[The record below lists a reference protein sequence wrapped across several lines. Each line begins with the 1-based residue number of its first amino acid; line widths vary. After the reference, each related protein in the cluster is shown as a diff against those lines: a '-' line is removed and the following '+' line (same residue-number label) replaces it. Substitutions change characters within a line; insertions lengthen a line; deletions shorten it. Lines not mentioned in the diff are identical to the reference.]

1 MFGKHSHRGIVF
13 AALCTAWL
21 GAAGVAPA
29 AAQSSASSTVGLVR
43 TGTGS
48 FSLDVDGA
56 DLRTVLRGIAEF
68 SGRNIVLG
76 QNARGTVR
84 IQLKNVAWQD
94 ALKAVLRANGLDYV
108 EDGAVIR
115 VDEASKLNAEKVER
129 ETANARTLELVP
141 LETRIIKLNYA
152 NAAELTGP
160 LSGALSKRGS
170 AQVEKR
176 TNSLILT
183 DLPANLDAVSQM
195 AAQLDSQTPQIEIT
209 AKLVD
214 VDATAIQSMGIV
226 WNHGVVKS
234 QFFVDGQG
242 KPIALNPTISTTG
255 HEVLGSGVNT
265 GIPSPAGRL
274 TVGLFEH
281 FGDLEGQLQALASQN
296 KANII
301 SNPRITTVDN
311 REAKILVGQKIPLIV
326 QDVAGNPVSQLQTIG
341 IQLKVTPHLTSE
353 KKIIMD
359 LHPEVSDLASGAT
372 VQGGLIIN
380 TSEADTR
387 VMVDDGQ
394 TAVIGGL
401 IRTNETTVH
410 LGVPILKDIP
420 LIGLLFG
427 SKSTSKQNRELI
439 IFVTPKLMSEAS
451 ADNTTTPAP
460 PTPPTTKN

>member
-1 MFGKHSHRGIVF
+1 MLAKKAGHGILW
-13 AALCTAWL
+13 AALL
-21 GAAGVAPA
+21 AAAIAVPA
-29 AAQSSASSTVGLVR
+29 AAQNAASASVGLTR
-43 TGTGS
+43 TSTGS

-56 DLRTVLRGIAEF
+56 DLRTVLRAISEF

-76 QNARGTVR
+76 QNAKGIVR
-84 IQLKNVAWQD
+84 MQIKNVAWQD

-108 EDGAVIR
+108 EDGAIIR
-115 VDEASKLNAEKVER
+115 VDEAAKLNAEKVER

-141 LETRIIKLNYA
+141 LETRIVKLSYA
-152 NAAELTGP
+152 NAGELTQP
-160 LSGALSKRGS
+160 LGATLSKRGS
-170 AQVEKR
+170 VQVEKR
-176 TNSLILT
+176 TNSLIIT
-183 DLPANLDAVSQM
+183 DLPSNLDAVSQM

-214 VDATAIQSMGIV
+214 VDATAIQSIGIE

-234 QFFVDGQG
+234 SFFADQND
-242 KPIALNPTISTTG
+242 KALRLNPAVGPSG
-255 HEVLGSGVNT
+255 NEVLGGGVKS
-265 GIPSPAGRL
+265 GIPNPAGRV
-274 TVGLFEH
+274 TVGLFEK
-281 FGDLEGQLQALASQN
+281 FGDLEGQLQVLASQN

-311 REAKILVGQKIPLIV
+311 REAKIIVGQKIPLIV
-326 QDVAGNPVSQLQTIG
+326 QDVAGNPVSQLQTVG

-401 IRTNETTVH
+401 IRTNETLVH
-410 LGVPILKDIP
+410 VGVPILKDIP
-420 LIGLLFG
+420 IVGMLFG
-427 SKSTSKQNRELI
+427 SK
-439 IFVTPKLMSEAS
+439 
-451 ADNTTTPAP
+451 
-460 PTPPTTKN
+460 

>member
-1 MFGKHSHRGIVF
+1 MLTKNAGIGILGAVLLA
-13 AALCTAWL
+13 AALA
-21 GAAGVAPA
+21 APA
-29 AAQSSASSTVGLVR
+29 AAQNSATHDVGLVR
-43 TGTGS
+43 TATGS

-56 DLRTVLRGIAEF
+56 DLRTVLRAIAEF

-76 QNARGTVR
+76 NNARGTVR

-108 EDGAVIR
+108 EDGSVIR
-115 VDEASKLNAEKVER
+115 VDDASKLNAEKVER

-141 LETRIIKLNYA
+141 LETRIVKLNYA
-152 NAAELTGP
+152 NASELTGP
-160 LSGALSKRGS
+160 LASSLSKRGS
-170 AQVEKR
+170 VQVEKR
-176 TNSLILT
+176 TNSLIIT
-183 DLPANLDAVSQM
+183 DLPTNLDAVSQM
-195 AAQLDSQTPQIEIT
+195 ALQLDSQTPQIEIT

-214 VDATAIQSMGIV
+214 VDATAIQSIGVV
-226 WNHGVVKS
+226 WNHGFQNS
-234 QFFVDGQG
+234 QFVKDNQNIPVYL
-242 KPIALNPTISTTG
+242 KPATSSTG
-255 HEVLGSGVNT
+255 NEQLGSGVNT
-265 GIPSPAGRL
+265 GIASPAGRI
-274 TVGLFEH
+274 TVGLFQKW
-281 FGDLEGQLQALASQN
+281 GDLEAQLQVLASMN

-311 REAKILVGQKIPLIV
+311 REAKIVVGQKIPLIV
-326 QDVAGNPVSQLQTIG
+326 QDVAGNPVSQLQTVG

-401 IRTNETTVH
+401 IRTNETMVH
-410 LGVPILKDIP
+410 AGVPILKDIP
-420 LIGLLFG
+420 LVGLLFS

-439 IFVTPKLMSEAS
+439 IFVTPKLVSDVA
-451 ADNTTTPAP
+451 ANDAAP
-460 PTPPTTKN
+460 KPEEKK

>member
-1 MFGKHSHRGIVF
+1 MLAKNAGIGILW
-13 AALCTAWL
+13 AALL
-21 GAAGVAPA
+21 AAAIAAPA
-29 AAQSSASSTVGLVR
+29 AAQNSAGHDVGLVR
-43 TGTGS
+43 TATGS

-56 DLRTVLRGIAEF
+56 DLRTVLRAIAEF

-76 QNARGTVR
+76 NNARGVVR

-115 VDEASKLNAEKVER
+115 VDDASKLNAEKVER

-141 LETRIIKLNYA
+141 LETRIVKLNYA

-160 LSGALSKRGS
+160 LASSLSKRGS
-170 AQVEKR
+170 VQVERR
-176 TNSLILT
+176 TNSLIIT
-183 DLPANLDAVSQM
+183 DLPTNLDAVSQM
-195 AAQLDSQTPQIEIT
+195 ALQLDSQTPQIEIT

-214 VDATAIQSMGIV
+214 VDASAIQSIGVV
-226 WNHGVVKS
+226 WNHGYQMS
-234 QFFVDGQG
+234 EFVNQNGGGSAQS
-242 KPIALNPTISTTG
+242 IYLNPARSNDGKAEGGTG
-255 HEVLGSGVNT
+255 VAAGVP
-265 GIPSPAGRL
+265 GAAGRL
-274 TVGLFEH
+274 TVGLFTKY
-281 FGDLEGQLQALASQN
+281 GDLEAQLQMLASQN

-311 REAKILVGQKIPLIV
+311 REAKIVVGQKIPLIV
-326 QDVAGNPVSQLQTIG
+326 QDVAGNPVSQLQTVG

-394 TAVIGGL
+394 TCVIGGL
-401 IRTNETTVH
+401 IRSNETTVH
-410 LGVPILKDIP
+410 FGVPILKDIP
-420 LIGLLFG
+420 LVGLLFS

-439 IFVTPKLMSEAS
+439 IFVTPKLV
-451 ADNTTTPAP
+451 ADVAVDAAP
-460 PTPPTTKN
+460 KPQDNK

>member
-1 MFGKHSHRGIVF
+1 MLTKNAGIGILGAVLLA
-13 AALCTAWL
+13 AALA
-21 GAAGVAPA
+21 APA
-29 AAQSSASSTVGLVR
+29 AAQNSATHDVGLVR
-43 TGTGS
+43 TATGS

-56 DLRTVLRGIAEF
+56 DLRTVLRAISEF

-76 QNARGTVR
+76 NNARGTVR

-108 EDGAVIR
+108 EDGTVIR

-141 LETRIIKLNYA
+141 LETRIVKLNYA
-152 NAAELTGP
+152 NASELTGP
-160 LSGALSKRGS
+160 LASSLSKRGS
-170 AQVEKR
+170 VQVEKR
-176 TNSLILT
+176 TNSLIIT
-183 DLPANLDAVSQM
+183 DLPTNLDAVSQM
-195 AAQLDSQTPQIEIT
+195 ALQLDSQTPQIEIT

-214 VDATAIQSMGIV
+214 VDATAIQSIGVV
-226 WNHGVVKS
+226 WNHGFQNS
-234 QFFVDGQG
+234 QFVKDNQNIPVYL
-242 KPIALNPTISTTG
+242 KPATSSTG
-255 HEVLGSGVNT
+255 NEQLGSGVNT
-265 GIPSPAGRL
+265 GIASPAGRI
-274 TVGLFEH
+274 TVGLFQKW
-281 FGDLEGQLQALASQN
+281 GDLEAQLQVLASMN

-311 REAKILVGQKIPLIV
+311 REAKIVVGQKIPLIV
-326 QDVAGNPVSQLQTIG
+326 QDVAGNPVSQLQTVG

-401 IRTNETTVH
+401 IRTNETLVH
-410 LGVPILKDIP
+410 AGVPILKDIP
-420 LIGLLFG
+420 LVGLLFS

-439 IFVTPKLMSEAS
+439 IFVTPKLVSDVA
-451 ADNTTTPAP
+451 ANDAAP
-460 PTPPTTKN
+460 KPEEKK

>member
-1 MFGKHSHRGIVF
+1 MVGKKAGLGILL
-13 AALCTAWL
+13 AALMV
-21 GAAGVAPA
+21 AAVVAPA
-29 AAQSSASSTVGLVR
+29 AAQSQAGAAVGLVR

-56 DLRTVLRGIAEF
+56 DLRTVRRAISEF

-76 QNARGTVR
+76 SNAKAIVR

-94 ALKAVLRANGLDYV
+94 ALKAVLRASSLDYV

-115 VDEASKLNAEKVER
+115 VDDAAKLNAEKVER

-141 LETRIIKLNYA
+141 LETRIVKLNYA
-152 NAAELTGP
+152 NAQELAAP
-160 LSGALSKRGS
+160 LTSTLSKRGS
-170 AQVEKR
+170 VQVEKR
-176 TNSLILT
+176 TNSLIIT
-183 DLPANLDAVSQM
+183 DLPSNLDGVAQM

-214 VDATAIQSMGIV
+214 VDASALNSIGVV
-226 WNHGVVKS
+226 WNHGFQES
-234 QFFVDGQG
+234 DFVTDNAGNPVYL
-242 KPIALNPTISTTG
+242 KPYSTNSG
-255 HEVLGSGVNT
+255 REQVGSGVNS
-265 GIPSPAGRL
+265 GVASPAGRV
-274 TVGLFEH
+274 TVGFFEKW
-281 FGDLEGQLQALASQN
+281 GDLEAQLQALASDN

-311 REAKILVGQKIPLIV
+311 REAKIVVGQKIPLIV

-359 LHPEVSDLASGAT
+359 LHPEVSDLASGST

-401 IRTNETTVH
+401 IRSNETTVH
-410 LGVPILKDIP
+410 IGVPWLKDIP
-420 LIGLLFG
+420 LVGMLFSSKTT
-427 SKSTSKQNRELI
+427 SKSNRELI
-439 IFVTPKLMSEAS
+439 IFVTPKLVTDIA
-451 ADNTTTPAP
+451 ADTTPAP
-460 PTPPTTKN
+460 ETPKN

>member
-1 MFGKHSHRGIVF
+1 MFGNKAVPGILL
-13 AALCTAWL
+13 AALL
-21 GAAGVAPA
+21 AAAVVAPA
-29 AAQSSASSTVGLVR
+29 AAQSSASSTVGLTR
-43 TGTGS
+43 TATGS

-56 DLRTVLRGIAEF
+56 DLRTVLRAIAEF

-76 QNARGTVR
+76 QNARGVVR

-141 LETRIIKLNYA
+141 LETRIVKLNYA
-152 NAAELTGP
+152 NAAELTQP
-160 LSGALSKRGS
+160 LSATLSKRGS
-170 AQVEKR
+170 IQVEKR

-183 DLPANLDAVSQM
+183 DLPTNLDAVSQM

-214 VDATAIQSMGIV
+214 VDATAIQQIGIQ
-226 WNHGVVKS
+226 WTHGFDQTQFVK
-234 QFFVDGQG
+234 DATG
-242 KPIALNPTISTTG
+242 KFINLRPAVSPTG
-255 HEVLGSGVNT
+255 EVLGSGVNT
-265 GIPSPAGRL
+265 GIGKPAGKI
-274 TVGLFEH
+274 TVGLFEKW
-281 FGDLEGQLQALASQN
+281 GDLEAQLQMLASLN

-311 REAKILVGQKIPLIV
+311 REARIIVGQKIPLIV
-326 QDVAGNPVSQLQTIG
+326 QDIAGNPVSQLQTIG

-359 LHPEVSDLASGAT
+359 LHPEVSDLSSGAT
-372 VQGGLIIN
+372 VQGGIIIN

-410 LGVPILKDIP
+410 VGVPWLKDIP
-420 LIGLLFG
+420 ILGLLFS
-427 SKSTSKQNRELI
+427 SKSVSKQNRELI
-439 IFVTPKLMSEAS
+439 IFVTPKLMSEVA
-451 ADNTTTPAP
+451 ADTST
-460 PTPPTTKN
+460 PTPPEKK

>member
-1 MFGKHSHRGIVF
+1 MLTKNAGIGILGAVLLA
-13 AALCTAWL
+13 AAL
-21 GAAGVAPA
+21 VAPA
-29 AAQSSASSTVGLVR
+29 TAQNSASHDVGLVR
-43 TGTGS
+43 TATGS

-56 DLRTVLRGIAEF
+56 DLRTVLRAIAEF

-76 QNARGTVR
+76 NNARGTVR

-115 VDEASKLNAEKVER
+115 VDEAAKLNQEKVER

-141 LETRIIKLNYA
+141 LETRIVKLNYA
-152 NAAELTGP
+152 NATELTTP
-160 LSGALSKRGS
+160 LASSLSKRGS
-170 AQVEKR
+170 VQVEKR
-176 TNSLILT
+176 TNSLIIT
-183 DLPANLDAVSQM
+183 DLPTNLDAVSQM
-195 AAQLDSQTPQIEIT
+195 ALQLDSQTPQIEIT

-214 VDATAIQSMGIV
+214 VDAEAIQSIGVV
-226 WNHGVVKS
+226 WNHGYQAS
-234 QFFVDGQG
+234 QFVKDNSNAPVYL
-242 KPIALNPTISTTG
+242 KPATSSSGN
-255 HEVLGSGVNT
+255 EQLGSGVNAPV
-265 GIPSPAGRL
+265 GSPAGRI
-274 TVGLFEH
+274 TVGLFQKW
-281 FGDLEGQLQALASQN
+281 GDLEAQLQVLASIN
-296 KANII
+296 KANVI

-311 REAKILVGQKIPLIV
+311 REAKIVVGQKIPLIV

-401 IRTNETTVH
+401 IRTNETTTHV
-410 LGVPILKDIP
+410 GVPILKDIP
-420 LIGLLFG
+420 IVGLLFS

-439 IFVTPKLMSEAS
+439 IFVTPKIVAEVATN
-451 ADNTTTPAP
+451 DTPPAP
-460 PTPPTTKN
+460 KPEEKK

>member
-1 MFGKHSHRGIVF
+1 MFGNKAGIRILL
-13 AALCTAWL
+13 AALL
-21 GAAGVAPA
+21 SAACVAPA
-29 AAQSSASSTVGLVR
+29 AAQSSASSSVGLVR
-43 TGTGS
+43 TSTGS

-56 DLRTVLRGIAEF
+56 DLRTVLRAIAEF

-76 QNARGTVR
+76 TNAKGIVR
-84 IQLKNVAWQD
+84 IQIKNVAWQD

-115 VDEASKLNAEKVER
+115 VDDASKLNAEKVER

-141 LETRIIKLNYA
+141 LETRIVKLNYA
-152 NAAELTGP
+152 NAAELTAP
-160 LSGALSKRGS
+160 LGSTLSKRGS
-170 AQVEKR
+170 VQVEKR
-176 TNSLILT
+176 TNSLIIT
-183 DLPANLDAVSQM
+183 DLPSNLDAVASM

-214 VDATAIQSMGIV
+214 VDAGWLNSIGIDWSHGLDQSKSIADPAGTAPPYDLRPGSRGSRTNGETIGSRV
-226 WNHGVVKS
+226 DAGVA
-234 QFFVDGQG
+234 G
-242 KPIALNPTISTTG
+242 
-255 HEVLGSGVNT
+255 
-265 GIPSPAGRL
+265 PAGRL
-274 TVGLFEH
+274 TVGIFKN
-281 FGDLEGQLQALASQN
+281 FGDIEATLQALASNN

-359 LHPEVSDLASGAT
+359 LHPEVSDLASGST

-401 IRTNETTVH
+401 IRTNETTVSR
-410 LGVPILKDIP
+410 GVPYLKDIP
-420 LIGLLFG
+420 LLGLLFS
-427 SKSTSKQNRELI
+427 SKTVTKNNRELI
-439 IFVTPKLMSEAS
+439 IFVTPRLVTDLAV
-451 ADNTTTPAP
+451 DTTQPATPGS
-460 PTPPTTKN
+460 TPQK

>member
-1 MFGKHSHRGIVF
+1 MVGKKAGLGILL
-13 AALCTAWL
+13 AALMV
-21 GAAGVAPA
+21 AAVVAPA
-29 AAQSSASSTVGLVR
+29 AAQSQAGAAVGLVR

-56 DLRTVLRGIAEF
+56 DLRTVLRAISEF

-76 QNARGTVR
+76 SNAKAIVR

-94 ALKAVLRANGLDYV
+94 ALKAVLRASSLDYV

-115 VDEASKLNAEKVER
+115 VDDAAKLNAEKVER

-141 LETRIIKLNYA
+141 LETRIVKLNYA
-152 NAAELTGP
+152 NAQELAAP
-160 LSGALSKRGS
+160 LTSTLSKRGS
-170 AQVEKR
+170 VQVEKR
-176 TNSLILT
+176 TNSLIIT
-183 DLPANLDAVSQM
+183 DLPSNLDGVAQM

-214 VDATAIQSMGIV
+214 VDASAIQSIGVV
-226 WNHGVVKS
+226 WNHGIVKS
-234 QFFVDGQG
+234 QFFVDGTG
-242 KPIALNPTISTTG
+242 KPIPLAPAVSPSGN
-255 HEVLGSGVNT
+255 EVLGGGVNT
-265 GIPSPAGRL
+265 PVGAPAARV
-274 TVGLFEH
+274 TVGLFEKW
-281 FGDLEGQLQALASQN
+281 GDLEAQLQMLASQN

-311 REAKILVGQKIPLIV
+311 REAKIIVGQKIPLIV
-326 QDVAGNPVSQLQTIG
+326 QDVAGNPVSQLQTVG

-401 IRTNETTVH
+401 IRTNETLVH
-410 LGVPILKDIP
+410 FGIPILKDIP
-420 LIGLLFG
+420 LVGLLFS

-439 IFVTPKLMSEAS
+439 IFVTPK
-451 ADNTTTPAP
+451 TVG
-460 PTPPTTKN
+460 

>member
-1 MFGKHSHRGIVF
+1 MLTKNAGIGILGAVLLA
-13 AALCTAWL
+13 AALA
-21 GAAGVAPA
+21 APA
-29 AAQSSASSTVGLVR
+29 AAQNSATHDVGLVR
-43 TGTGS
+43 TATGS

-56 DLRTVLRGIAEF
+56 DLRTVLRAISEF

-76 QNARGTVR
+76 NNARGTVR

-108 EDGAVIR
+108 EDGSVIR
-115 VDEASKLNAEKVER
+115 VDDASKLNAEKVER

-141 LETRIIKLNYA
+141 LETRIVKLNYA
-152 NAAELTGP
+152 NASELTGP
-160 LSGALSKRGS
+160 LASSLSKRGS
-170 AQVEKR
+170 VQVEKR
-176 TNSLILT
+176 TNSLIIT
-183 DLPANLDAVSQM
+183 DLPTNLDAVSQM
-195 AAQLDSQTPQIEIT
+195 ALQLDSQTPQIEIT

-214 VDATAIQSMGIV
+214 VDATAIQSIGVV
-226 WNHGVVKS
+226 WNHGFQNS
-234 QFFVDGQG
+234 QFVKDNSNIPVYL
-242 KPIALNPTISTTG
+242 KPATSTTG
-255 HEVLGSGVNT
+255 NEQLGSGVNT
-265 GIPSPAGRL
+265 GIASPAGRI
-274 TVGLFEH
+274 TVGLFQKW
-281 FGDLEGQLQALASQN
+281 GDLEAQLQVLASMN

-311 REAKILVGQKIPLIV
+311 REAKIVVGQKIPLIV
-326 QDVAGNPVSQLQTIG
+326 QDVAGNPVSQLQTVG

-401 IRTNETTVH
+401 IRTNETLVH
-410 LGVPILKDIP
+410 AGVPILKDIP
-420 LIGLLFG
+420 LVGLLFS

-439 IFVTPKLMSEAS
+439 IFVTPKLVSDVA
-451 ADNTTTPAP
+451 ANDAAP
-460 PTPPTTKN
+460 KPEEKK